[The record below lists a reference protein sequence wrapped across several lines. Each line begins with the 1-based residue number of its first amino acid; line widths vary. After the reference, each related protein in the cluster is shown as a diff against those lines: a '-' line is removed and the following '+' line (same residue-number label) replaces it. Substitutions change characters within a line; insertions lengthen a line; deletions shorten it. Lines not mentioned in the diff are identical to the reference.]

1 MKGAVYL
8 GLFGFS
14 AALIYVVLYQ
24 LPLSLFTYHPLLILV
39 ALVLITEGIADIASQ
54 KIVSEKSKSVHGIL
68 QGLGF
73 TAMTFGFSVIYY
85 NKDLNSKP
93 HFTTVHGKL
102 GSITFTYMLMQLFMG
117 TLVLYVPALFGGIQ
131 RAKSMY
137 TYHRISGYVLLVLL
151 WVTALYGVQ
160 TPFVMTNSGLLGYVY
175 YLSAVCVSVGLLSLL
190 QPRRLRPRK

>member
-1 MKGAVYL
+1 
-8 GLFGFS
+8 
-14 AALIYVVLYQ
+14 
-24 LPLSLFTYHPLLILV
+24 
-39 ALVLITEGIADIASQ
+39 
-54 KIVSEKSKSVHGIL
+54 
-68 QGLGF
+68 
-73 TAMTFGFSVIYY
+73 MTFGFSVIYY

-102 GSITFTYMLMQLFMG
+102 GSITFTYMMIQLLMG

-160 TPFVMTNSGLLGYVY
+160 TPFIMTNSGFLGYIY
-175 YLSAVCVSVGLLSLL
+175 YLSVASVTVGLFSLL
-190 QPRRLRPRK
+190 QPRRLGLEK